1 MERSSRPARTISK
14 LPSSIQQQVNSY
26 ALVAAAAGV
35 SVLALTEPAHAK
47 IVYTHTDLKFGPRGT
62 IFFDLN
68 HDGINDFELVA
79 AYGQSGDTYGYAHLS
94 VWPSPKNEVWGQ
106 VVRRPYASAL
116 HDQVRIGPKGRFLS
130 NGRLLMAGVSGST
143 HIGGYYYGLWAG
155 QPGHRT
161 VKDRYLGLRFI
172 IKGKTHFGWARLRV
186 TSAPFPIGIT
196 ATLTGYAY
204 ETIPNKSIGAG
215 VTQGPEGNQPSTE
228 SFVAPPRQPVTLGLL
243 ALGSPALSVW
253 RREE

>member
-1 MERSSRPARTISK
+1 MRSSPSPRTIAK
-14 LPSSIQQQVNSY
+14 LSDSIQRRVNSY
-26 ALVAAAAGV
+26 ALVATAAGV

-47 IVYTHTDLKFGPRGT
+47 IVYTHTNMKFGPRGT
-62 IFFDLN
+62 ILLDLN

-106 VVRRPYASAL
+106 GAGRPYALAL
-116 HDQVRIGPKGRFLS
+116 HDRVRIGPKGRFLS
-130 NGRLLMAGVSGST
+130 NGRLLMAGVFGST
-143 HIGGYYYGLWAG
+143 HVGGSYYGLWVG

-161 VKDRYLGLRFI
+161 VRDRYLGLRFVV
-172 IKGKTHFGWARLRV
+172 KGKIHFGWARLRV
-186 TSAPFPIGIT
+186 TSAPYPIAIT

-215 VTQGPEGNQPSTE
+215 VT
-228 SFVAPPRQPVTLGLL
+228 
-243 ALGSPALSVW
+243 
-253 RREE
+253 